1 MGKYVPYE
9 DSNFR
14 TFVIDT
20 TAGTIT
26 RPKRVI
32 TKDNLLGAI
41 IVVDGEEV
49 LVVAAIETTTTI
61 TATAVVNGEI
71 TQLVYTFATDS
82 FTLGED
88 DLDNALI
95 DEFGRELI
103 TLE

>member
-20 TAGTIT
+20 TAETIT

-41 IVVDGEEV
+41 LVVDGEEA
-49 LVVAAIETTTTI
+49 LVVAAVETTTTI
-61 TATAVVNGEI
+61 TATAVIGGEI
-71 TQLVYTFATDS
+71 AQLVYTIATDS
-82 FTLGED
+82 FALGKD
-88 DLDNALI
+88 ALDNALI
-95 DEFGRELI
+95 DEFGRELKS
-103 TLE
+103 L